1 MKKLIGLMV
10 ALASAAA
17 FAQTGPGPLMP
28 NIQNPAEHVVDGY
41 WHAPE
46 YMPGFPTSA
55 TLWPRVV
62 EVPCQ
67 EINGRM
73 MCDQINWTPDF
84 GRGEY
89 VYIKPYK
96 KPAPVVIEK
105 KVPVY
110 VEKKKIKE

>member
-1 MKKLIGLMV
+1 MKKLIGLIV
-10 ALASAAA
+10 ALASTAA
-17 FAQTGPGPLMP
+17 FAEGTLMP
-28 NIQNPAEHVVDGY
+28 QIQNPAEPVADGY

-67 EINGRM
+67 EVSGKM

-96 KPAPVVIEK
+96 KPAPVVVEVVK
-105 KVPVY
+105 PVY